1 MFSTRFIQF
10 TIIAAAAVAA
20 ACTRAVDTD
29 PGAAPDAE
37 PASLTIDFSTAG
49 LGIDVETRSLYE
61 TELDPDHPD
70 KMTPEAAI
78 VEGSQMTCLTV
89 FLIHKRE
96 NRIVGVRTIK
106 QGASALDDQNGFIDK
121 DGNVDPTLA
130 QSSRARVTFDY
141 ENPKH
146 QVNGESA
153 ERLLRGEYRLFAV
166 ANYNHTI
173 ITSDNTV
180 NVEHKL
186 DEIFNKF
193 LDDPVNGIPNF
204 NPDYKSFYD
213 IRFLL
218 NRTLDGQ
225 GNVVH
230 VDPKSYIR
238 PAVNQTLSATPNVF
252 LAAGN
257 NHLSVKLLRI
267 SSRTRVEV
275 KNYSTVPLHV
285 HSLAFS
291 DNYTQ
296 STNFLFRREDNQAN
310 YQMDAFTDHDGRGAP
325 DVSYSRAIVSF
336 DKQKGVDVPAN
347 EKKCIFDAL
356 MYESYDDKEPFTYT
370 IDVSYPDVTNYKTT
384 DRDKLDQT
392 KTITETSEFE
402 YEYALK
408 GENKHI
414 AGMTSAADLYN
425 TLTTNYSSDYFLIQG
440 VQTGKYLYARS
451 DGTLHANLLSRVDF
465 KAPDIKS
472 YLWTVEVAKAEQDG
486 NVHYTCSLKNV
497 ATGKYMPLVPNGEDA
512 NLGGSSD
519 QVWNTLGVTSTH
531 LTLAANHLNKDG
543 VSVPYYL
550 SIWADGDNL
559 GGWTEAD
566 GGCQYDLLPVKY
578 LQVLEGTPRVKKTVT
593 LTAFND
599 ATAIVEEVHEIQ
611 RNDFV
616 RILVEVSYNP
626 DKGDFTFQVEP
637 WDKGSGEVTF
647 N

>member
-78 VEGSQMTCLTV
+78 VDGSQMTCLTV

-121 DGNVDPTLA
+121 DGNVDLTLA

-186 DEIFNKF
+186 EEIFNKF
-193 LDDPVNGIPNF
+193 LEDPVNGIPNF

-414 AGMTSAADLYN
+414 TGMTSAADLYN
-425 TLTTNYSSDYFLIQG
+425 TLTANYSSDYFLIQG
-440 VQTGKYLYARS
+440 WGLEQDKFLCEES
-451 DGTLHANLLSRVDF
+451 DGTLHANYLSRVDF
-465 KAPDIKS
+465 KADDIKS
-472 YLWTVEVAKAEQDG
+472 YLWVLDELQAANG
-486 NVHYTCSLKNV
+486 NYYCNLKNV
-497 ATGKYMPLVPNGEDA
+497 RSGKHMPSLPIDAGGMVSTEDKTSQKYQ
-512 NLGGSSD
+512 LGISG
-519 QVWNTLGVTSTH
+519 NKVTFS
-531 LTLAANHLNKDG
+531 NSYDG
-543 VSVPYYL
+543 KQHPTYYL
-550 SIWADGDNL
+550 SVYGGGPQL
-559 GGWTEAD
+559 GGWHEAD
-566 GGCQYDLLPVKY
+566 RGCQYSLYPIRY